1 VEYNVRHNL
10 GVPGIVNWRGNNAL
24 VAGNGSRALDAS
36 PSIYTSHLADTPK
49 ADDLHEL
56 HNILDFVGAECC
68 RVSLKGNAVI

>member
-1 VEYNVRHNL
+1 MYATTLVFL
-10 GVPGIVNWRGNNAL
+10 ASLIGGGNNAL

-36 PSIYTSHLADTPK
+36 PCIYTSHLADTPK

-68 RVSLKGNAVI
+68 RVSRKGIAVI